1 MADHGTISV
10 LFQILGDRLILG
22 GPGGTTPRDAIRG
35 GRGPLRPNE
44 RRLFIMAR
52 NAKEKEKR
60 TAFSP
65 NRCCRDIQSRP
76 RQPSDVQRLPVHAKW
91 GPLVAASGLGR
102 RLPRPLLPCTG
113 GDWPQWLS
121 GVSPSRRPSAPDALG
136 GHANWQPLRPMRPLD
151 ACQHALVPDSVHHIH
166 RCSEQTPLPTDA
178 KCRRPVG
185 WGGAHCPIIGRPGWL
200 GSHRLHYKR
209 GTSFVS
215 KSAAP
220 LHQLRRGAPLCSKVR
235 SARRG
240 VTGRA
245 AI

>member
-113 GDWPQWLS
+113 GVRLVVTPT
-121 GVSPSRRPSAPDALG
+121 GSPSARCVHSMLVSTPSFQTLFTTYIDAPNRPHFPPMPSVADPWGGGAPIAQSLG
-136 GHANWQPLRPMRPLD
+136 VLAGWD
-151 ACQHALVPDSVHHIH
+151 
-166 RCSEQTPLPTDA
+166 PTD
-178 KCRRPVG
+178 CITNG
-185 WGGAHCPIIGRPGWL
+185 
-200 GSHRLHYKR
+200 
-209 GTSFVS
+209 
-215 KSAAP
+215 
-220 LHQLRRGAPLCSKVR
+220 
-235 SARRG
+235 
-240 VTGRA
+240 GRA
-245 AI
+245 LYRNLPRLCTS